1 MQNNLPYLSR
11 PVLYSGHAVPY
22 NPPEMTGSFP
32 AAAEE
37 TGPRSSD
44 NTMRRIAAFIL
55 VLLLLPAI
63 ALADLEVH
71 FLDVGQGDCAVI
83 LCDGETMIIE
93 GGPYGASGKVYSYV
107 RKTLNLR
114 HVDYLVSTH
123 PHVDHVYGLSTVLNA
138 AQVDLVLSPV
148 LQWDSRSFNAMLKYA
163 KKQDAPVTVPEEGD
177 TLKLGNA
184 VVTILHC
191 WPEAIQE
198 NRTND
203 SSIVL
208 RIDYGNTSFLFT
220 GDAEDWSEYMML
232 DAKTNLKADVL
243 KVAHHGSRDSSTPA
257 FLTAVQ
263 PKYAVISAGRGN
275 SYGHPHTE
283 VLRRLETIG
292 AKVLRTD
299 LAGTIIFR
307 SDGSTVAPV

>member
-1 MQNNLPYLSR
+1 MPSESDTLQL
-11 PVLYSGHAVPY
+11 G
-22 NPPEMTGSFP
+22 G
-32 AAAEE
+32 AA
-37 TGPRSSD
+37 
-44 NTMRRIAAFIL
+44 
-55 VLLLLPAI
+55 
-63 ALADLEVH
+63 
-71 FLDVGQGDCAVI
+71 
-83 LCDGETMIIE
+83 
-93 GGPYGASGKVYSYV
+93 
-107 RKTLNLR
+107 
-114 HVDYLVSTH
+114 
-123 PHVDHVYGLSTVLNA
+123 
-138 AQVDLVLSPV
+138 
-148 LQWDSRSFNAMLKYA
+148 
-163 KKQDAPVTVPEEGD
+163 VTV
-177 TLKLGNA
+177 
-184 VVTILHC
+184 LHC
-191 WPEAIQE
+191 WPEAVDLG
-198 NRTND
+198 RTND

-208 RIDYGNTSFLFT
+208 RVDYGKVSFLFT

-232 DAKTNLKADVL
+232 DAKANLKADVL

>member
-1 MQNNLPYLSR
+1 
-11 PVLYSGHAVPY
+11 
-22 NPPEMTGSFP
+22 
-32 AAAEE
+32 
-37 TGPRSSD
+37 
-44 NTMRRIAAFIL
+44 MRRIAAFIL
-55 VLLLLPAI
+55 ALLLPPAI

-71 FLDVGQGDCAVI
+71 FLDVGQGDCAVV
-83 LCDGETMIIE
+83 LCDGETMIID
-93 GGPYGASGKVYSYV
+93 GGQYGVSGKVYSYV

-191 WPEAIQE
+191 WPEAIRE

-232 DAKTNLKADVL
+232 DAKANLKADVL

>member
-1 MQNNLPYLSR
+1 
-11 PVLYSGHAVPY
+11 
-22 NPPEMTGSFP
+22 
-32 AAAEE
+32 
-37 TGPRSSD
+37 
-44 NTMRRIAAFIL
+44 MRRIAAFIL
-55 VLLLLPAI
+55 ALLLLPAI

-71 FLDVGQGDCAVI
+71 FLDVGQGDCAIV
-83 LCDGETMIIE
+83 LCDGETMIID

-123 PHVDHVYGLSTVLNA
+123 PHVDHVYGLSTVLNT

-191 WPEAIQE
+191 WPEAIRE

-208 RIDYGNTSFLFT
+208 RIDYGNTSFLFN

-232 DAKTNLKADVL
+232 DAKANLKADVL

-257 FLTAVQ
+257 FLNAVQ

>member
-1 MQNNLPYLSR
+1 
-11 PVLYSGHAVPY
+11 
-22 NPPEMTGSFP
+22 
-32 AAAEE
+32 
-37 TGPRSSD
+37 
-44 NTMRRIAAFIL
+44 
-55 VLLLLPAI
+55 
-63 ALADLEVH
+63 
-71 FLDVGQGDCAVI
+71 
-83 LCDGETMIIE
+83 
-93 GGPYGASGKVYSYV
+93 
-107 RKTLNLR
+107 
-114 HVDYLVSTH
+114 
-123 PHVDHVYGLSTVLNA
+123 
-138 AQVDLVLSPV
+138 
-148 LQWDSRSFNAMLKYA
+148 MLKYA

-191 WPEAIQE
+191 WPEAIRE

-232 DAKTNLKADVL
+232 DAKANLKADVL

-263 PKYAVISAGRGN
+263 PQYAVISAGRGN